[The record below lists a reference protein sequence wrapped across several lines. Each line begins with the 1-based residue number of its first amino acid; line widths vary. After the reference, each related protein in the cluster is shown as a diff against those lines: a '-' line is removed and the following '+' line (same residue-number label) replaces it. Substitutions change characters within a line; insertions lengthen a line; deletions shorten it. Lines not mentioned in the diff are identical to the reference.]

1 MVYRRL
7 NRWVSLK
14 NSLLKESKG
23 DEKGLMCIKLQQVPA
38 PTTPKPSCVVK
49 FQMILWLNYDSRVC
63 HRYMPDGHVRSIQY
77 LYFFFFLIIK
87 SHSNL
92 GFVKNHKL
100 LCLAIRVP
108 PAQGLSALPDK
119 NTIAAEW
126 RFWSW
131 PFMTGLESFE
141 IGPRPGAVIFI
152 EQNGWARLLDHWV
165 EAILLQSS
173 K

>member
-1 MVYRRL
+1 
-7 NRWVSLK
+7 
-14 NSLLKESKG
+14 
-23 DEKGLMCIKLQQVPA
+23 
-38 PTTPKPSCVVK
+38 
-49 FQMILWLNYDSRVC
+49 MILWLNYDSRVC
-63 HRYMPDGHVRSIQY
+63 HRYMPDGHVRRIQY
-77 LYFFFFLIIK
+77 LYFFFFFLIIK

-152 EQNGWARLLDHWV
+152 EQNGCSTSGSLSWGDTFTKQQIVLSVWRKRNPSSLGV
-165 EAILLQSS
+165 SNEAMEGVAGGDACQVMRIME
-173 K
+173 KDKP